1 MLALPET
8 EAMYLVQSINF
19 ARARCRAV
27 WAVLAELESYVDREL
42 REFGI
47 ARGGPEITR

>member
-27 WAVLAELESYVDREL
+27 WAVLAELESYVEL

-47 ARGGPEITR
+47 ARGGQEITR